1 MFRAAEAAL
10 AAAVAE
16 VGVAEADFYPSLTIP
31 GVLTFGVT
39 GFGTGSAVETMVAS
53 LASALDIPLFD
64 SGARE
69 ARLAAAKARAREALL
84 VYRQQLLEAVAEVET
99 ALGELASAEA
109 RRDDLAEAV
118 AASEIALRQARD
130 LYAQG
135 LTGFLDVLDAE
146 RTLLDNRQDLAEA
159 RADVAL
165 LIADLYTALGAP
177 FTCREAPVPVPRCM
191 DEGVMARPRPEE
203 GAAYRRRPASR
214 GETVSW
220 RRPVRSGERR
230 SVGAAA

>member
-1 MFRAAEAAL
+1 MANWPA
-10 AAAVAE
+10 
-16 VGVAEADFYPSLTIP
+16 P
-31 GVLTFGVT
+31 
-39 GFGTGSAVETMVAS
+39 
-53 LASALDIPLFD
+53 
-64 SGARE
+64 
-69 ARLAAAKARAREALL
+69 
-84 VYRQQLLEAVAEVET
+84 
-99 ALGELASAEA
+99 EA

-177 FTCREAPVPVPRCM
+177 GSRAVKRPCRAAVYGRGRHGAPSSGGGCGIQEASGLAGRN
-191 DEGVMARPRPEE
+191 GVMA
-203 GAAYRRRPASR
+203 AAC
-214 GETVSW
+214 
-220 RRPVRSGERR
+220 PVW
-230 SVGAAA
+230 

>member
-1 MFRAAEAAL
+1 MANWPA
-10 AAAVAE
+10 
-16 VGVAEADFYPSLTIP
+16 P
-31 GVLTFGVT
+31 
-39 GFGTGSAVETMVAS
+39 
-53 LASALDIPLFD
+53 
-64 SGARE
+64 
-69 ARLAAAKARAREALL
+69 
-84 VYRQQLLEAVAEVET
+84 
-99 ALGELASAEA
+99 EA

-177 FTCREAPVPVPRCM
+177 FTCREAPVPCR
-191 DEGVMARPRPEE
+191 GVWTRASWRALVRRRVRHTGGVRPRGEKRCHGGGLSGLVSADPS
-203 GAAYRRRPASR
+203 GLPPKR
-214 GETVSW
+214 GLG
-220 RRPVRSGERR
+220 SG
-230 SVGAAA
+230 